1 MLAVLRNRFPNR
13 PWGNIKGGQLR
24 IMAGIG
30 LSLLIHALLFLT
42 LIDHRVDIS
51 AQQSNAAPGPLIAH
65 LVPPATPAP
74 SQIVASPPEP
84 RPHPRPVRRKKAL
97 IARSE
102 PAQSNAPVPQSTVP
116 PASVSDP
123 APPMDM
129 STMINA
135 ARERRRAAEEVA
147 AHENVVAQ
155 ADIRAPSSNEIAAAN
170 IRHSLQAQSGRRD
183 GTSGVFQVLSKGART
198 GRFIFRGWTPGARN
212 TLQQTFEV
220 DAGPGG
226 DVELAIVRRMIEL
239 IRTHYTGDFHWDSRR
254 LGRVIVQSARIED
267 SAGLEA
273 FLMREFFSDDGGAR
287 G

>member
-1 MLAVLRNRFPNR
+1 MLAVSRNRFPNR
-13 PWGNIKGGQLR
+13 AWCTIKGVQPR
-24 IMAGIG
+24 ILAGIG

-42 LIDHRVDIS
+42 LIDHRLDIS
-51 AQQSNAAPGPLIAH
+51 VQQSNTPPGPLIAH
-65 LVPPATPAP
+65 LVRPATQAP
-74 SQIVASPPEP
+74 SQIVAAPPEP
-84 RPHPRPVRRKKAL
+84 RSHPRPVRRKKAL

-102 PAQSNAPVPQSTVP
+102 PAQSTVP
-116 PASVSDP
+116 PASVSDS

-135 ARERRRAAEEVA
+135 ARARRRAAEETA
-147 AHENVVAQ
+147 AHENAVAQ
-155 ADIRAPSSNEIAAAN
+155 ADRRAPSPNEIAAAN
-170 IRHSLQAQSGRRD
+170 IRYSLQAQSGRRD
-183 GTSGVFQVLSKGART
+183 GTSGVFQVLSKGVRT

-212 TLQQTFEV
+212 TTQQTFEV

-239 IRTHYTGDFHWDSRR
+239 IRTHYTGDFNWDSRR

-273 FLMREFFSDDGGAR
+273 FLMREFFSDDGNVR